1 VFQILQNH
9 VAVWVVLLFAHDLL
23 ELRNFPFVIFL
34 ARAAPRSVDEAIRR
48 RFTLIPFTVTVPPEE
63 RDPDLFD
70 KLKEGR
76 MAGHPVMDARW
87 LFRLAGAAP
96 LRSAERD
103 SRHR

>member
-1 VFQILQNH
+1 MFQILQNH

-48 RFTLIPFTVTVPPEE
+48 RFTLIPSTVTIPPEE

-70 KLKEGR
+70 KLKE
-76 MAGHPVMDARW
+76 
-87 LFRLAGAAP
+87 
-96 LRSAERD
+96 E
-103 SRHR
+103 